1 MGRSAATAKP
11 IGAHPILGC
20 PFAMYQISSVTH
32 ILEYCMYIVFIS
44 IYISLQIYNANIPVY
59 KHICTTNECML
70 YFVYVVYD
78 FICDI

>member
-32 ILEYCMYIVFIS
+32 MFKPYYTIAYMFLHQMMNNFI
-44 IYISLQIYNANIPVY
+44 ISYTYHRINYHVA
-59 KHICTTNECML
+59 
-70 YFVYVVYD
+70 
-78 FICDI
+78 

>member
-1 MGRSAATAKP
+1 MVSLGHATCQGYGKHKGEFAERYSRFV
-11 IGAHPILGC
+11 IFIYLNTVCILC
-20 PFAMYQISSVTH
+20 LY
-32 ILEYCMYIVFIS
+32 L
-44 IYISLQIYNANIPVY
+44 YISLQIYNANIPVY

>member
-32 ILEYCMYIVFIS
+32 IYIHIINWVITPIKLQLPIYFRMFVGVIS
-44 IYISLQIYNANIPVY
+44 PDL
-59 KHICTTNECML
+59 
-70 YFVYVVYD
+70 
-78 FICDI
+78 